1 MKPLHFQ
8 STKHPDL
15 NADVQEATL
24 VVSQYWPMRS
34 FVHHNPLDHLR
45 TLPFGEAV
53 ATSMRFLKTRGY
65 LPSTTYRRYLTSGRI
80 TREHLAAAVRPRV
93 RAEHAVLAGRR
104 LTHAEVLEACL
115 TAGLCD
121 PRFEPLAAHL
131 PGGDEDRLDRLAS
144 RLAAAG
150 VGQAETFTELAAADR
165 AALGVTGTLSA
176 WCDALLGT
184 RLVGEIDD
192 QLVKWIG
199 MFIDE
204 GQAAYEMPNRG
215 LGFYAAWKELA
226 TREWTTAGIIDAS
239 HKIAALPDDPGD
251 ALLEQLESLGV
262 VQPRRRDYF
271 ALQMGP
277 LQGWAAF
284 LKWRSSTP
292 TYAWQRANPVDL
304 VQYLAVRLWYEREL
318 VHQACRKKLGI
329 TGRIDAA
336 DALMRDRPAE
346 YGLRRRCVAGQLP
359 GGFAREV
366 DRLAAGPGDRWRDL
380 ATAHEREVLPRERD
394 AARRGSARRL
404 LGLAKA
410 VGFDAGQVAESQP
423 EELARVHA
431 WIGEFPEVEHGPIWL
446 EAFEAGYREP
456 LLASLRTRVGAGVG
470 DEATRQRPD
479 SQSVYCIDVRSEPFR
494 RNLESIGNH
503 ETFGFAGFFACF
515 ISYRAWDRHYDTEQ
529 YPVIVSAKNRV
540 CEVPKSP
547 SDPAVAAHQ
556 RGRALLH
563 AGHELLH
570 DLKENI
576 VTPYITV
583 ESLGWFYGL
592 PIVGKTLMPLLY
604 SRFRSSLRQWIEP
617 RIDTTVT
624 IEPPSDPAALAV
636 LAHEHAHDTG
646 TIERIGYTLDEQV
659 ATVTLALKM
668 MGLTKNFARL
678 VIFCGHG
685 STTDNNPFSA
695 ALDCG
700 ACGGNEGR
708 GNARTLA
715 GMGNNPAVRSRLR
728 QTGIDIPDDTWFLA
742 AQMDTTTDQV
752 SIEDVEDVP
761 PSHRDDL
768 VRLRADFERATEL
781 NAQERCLTL
790 PDVAEL
796 LSAGEIDYRRA
807 TTIVRRRS
815 VDWSQVRPEW
825 GLAGNAAFIIG
836 RRALTRGLDLRG
848 RTFLHSYD
856 YREDPEN
863 NLLEVLLTAPQAV
876 AQWINMEHYFS
887 AADPLISGAGSKIY
901 HNVVGRIGVMVGPWS
916 DLQAGLPTQT
926 VLSGDMPYHEPV
938 RLLTVI
944 EAPCSRI
951 DALVAKHDILR
962 HFYDNCWVH
971 LVAYDPEDGGWH
983 RYQPGGGWT
992 MLPPGEASFPA
1003 PMSGS

>member
-1 MKPLHFQ
+1 MKGLQFK
-8 STKHPDL
+8 STKHPEL

-45 TLPFGEAV
+45 KLPFGEAV
-53 ATSMRFLKTRGY
+53 AESMRFLKTQGY
-65 LPSTTYRRYLTSGRI
+65 LPDRIYRRYLASGRI
-80 TREHLAAAVRPRV
+80 SREHLAAAVRPRV
-93 RAEHAVLAGRR
+93 REEEAVLAGRR
-104 LTHAEVLEACL
+104 VRHAEVLEACL
-115 TAGLCD
+115 AAGLSD
-121 PRFEPLAAHL
+121 PQVEPLDAHL
-131 PGGDEDRLDRLAS
+131 PRGDEERIGRLMPRLAE
-144 RLAAAG
+144 AG
-150 VGQAETFTELAAADR
+150 VGYAETLAELAAADR
-165 AALGVTGTLSA
+165 AALGHSVTLSG

-184 RLVGEIDD
+184 RIVNDTDD

-204 GQAAYEMPNRG
+204 GQAAYEMPDRG
-215 LGFYAAWKELA
+215 QGLYAAWKTLA
-226 TREWTTAGIIDAS
+226 AREWTTAGIADAR

-251 ALLEQLESLGV
+251 ALLEHLEALGV
-262 VQPRRRDYF
+262 SPEGRRDYF

-284 LKWRSSTP
+284 LKWRSSSP

-304 VQYLAVRLWYEREL
+304 VQYLAIRLWYEREL
-318 VHQACRKKLGI
+318 VRAACRRELGI
-329 TGRIDAA
+329 AGRLDAA
-336 DALMRDRPAE
+336 DAFMRDRTHE
-346 YGLRRRCVAGQLP
+346 YGLRRRRVAGRLP
-359 GGFAREV
+359 GDVCRAV
-366 DRLAAGPGDRWRDL
+366 DRLAVGGGDRWGEL
-380 ATAHEREVLPRERD
+380 AASYERKVLPRELA
-394 AARRGSARRL
+394 AARRGAARRL
-404 LGLAKA
+404 VALAEA
-410 VGFDAGQVAESQP
+410 VGIDGGQLADSRP
-423 EELARVHA
+423 EELARVHG
-431 WIGEFPEVEHGPIWL
+431 WIEEFPESEHGPIWL
-446 EAFEAGYREP
+446 EAFEAGYQEP
-456 LLASLRTRVGAGVG
+456 LLASLRSRVRQGT
-470 DEATRQRPD
+470 DTPPQRPD

-494 RNLESIGNH
+494 RNLEALGNH

-515 ISYRAWDRHYDTEQ
+515 ISYRAWGRHYDTEQ
-529 YPVIVSAKNRV
+529 YPVIVAAKNRV
-540 CEVPKSP
+540 CEVPRIPSSP
-547 SDPAVAAHQ
+547 ALAANR
-556 RGRALLH
+556 RGAALLH

-570 DLKENI
+570 DLKENV

-592 PIVGKTLMPLLY
+592 PIVGKTLAPLLY
-604 SRFRSSLRQWIEP
+604 AGWLKGLKRFLVPPIE
-617 RIDTTVT
+617 TTVT
-624 IEPPSDPAALAV
+624 VEPPAEPGALAP

-646 TIERIGYTLDEQV
+646 SIERIGYTLDEQV

-668 MGLTKNFARL
+668 MGLTANFARL
-678 VIFCGHG
+678 VLFCGHG

-715 GMGNNPAVRSRLR
+715 GMANNPAVRSRLR
-728 QTGIDIPDDTWFLA
+728 EAGLEIPADTWFLA
-742 AQMDTTTDQV
+742 GQMDTTTDEI

-768 VRLRADFERATEL
+768 AGLRADLDRATEL
-781 NAQERCLTL
+781 NAQERCRTL

-796 LSAGEIDYRRA
+796 LSAGEIDRRRA
-807 TTIVRRRS
+807 ATIVRRRS

-887 AADPLISGAGSKIY
+887 AADPLISGAGSKVY
-901 HNVVGRIGVMVGPWS
+901 HNVVGRIGVMMGAWS

-926 VLSGDMPYHEPV
+926 VLSGEMPYHEPL

-944 EAPCSRI
+944 EAPRGRI
-951 DALVAKHDILR
+951 DALVAKHEILR
-962 HFYDNCWVH
+962 HFYDNRWVH

-983 RYQPGGGWT
+983 RYRPGGGWT
-992 MLPPGEASFPA
+992 ALAA
-1003 PMSGS
+1003 A

>member
-1 MKPLHFQ
+1 MKRLQFQ
-8 STKHPDL
+8 STKHPEL

-24 VVSQYWPMRS
+24 VVSQYWPMRT

-45 TLPFGEAV
+45 IRPFGEAV
-53 ATSMRFLKTRGY
+53 AASMQFLKTRGY
-65 LPSTTYRRYLTSGRI
+65 LPDHMYRRYLASGRI

-93 RAEHAVLAGRR
+93 RDEYAALAGRR
-104 LTHAEVLEACL
+104 VTHAEVLEACL
-115 TAGLCD
+115 AAGLCE
-121 PRFEPLAAHL
+121 PRVEPLDARL
-131 PGGDEDRLDRLAS
+131 PGGDEERIDRLVPRLEE
-144 RLAAAG
+144 AG
-150 VGQAETFTELAAADR
+150 VGHAETFAELAAADR
-165 AALGVTGTLSA
+165 AALGRTVTLSG

-184 RLVGEIDD
+184 RIVNETDD
-192 QLVKWIG
+192 QLVKWIAT
-199 MFIDE
+199 FIDE
-204 GQAAYEMPNRG
+204 GQAAYEMPDRG
-215 LGFYAAWKELA
+215 LGFYAAWKALA
-226 TREWTTAGIIDAS
+226 AREWTTAGIADAR

-251 ALLEQLESLGV
+251 AVLEHLDVLGV
-262 VQPRRRDYF
+262 SPEGRRDYF

-318 VHQACRKKLGI
+318 VRAACRRELGI
-329 TGRIDAA
+329 AGRFDAA
-336 DALMRDRPAE
+336 DAFMRDRPNE
-346 YGLRRRCVAGQLP
+346 YGLRRRRMAGRLP
-359 GGFAREV
+359 AGLAREV
-366 DRLAAGPGDRWRDL
+366 DRLTAASGDRWSAL
-380 ATAHEREVLPRERD
+380 AAAHDREVMPRELD
-394 AARRGSARRL
+394 ASRRGIARRL

-410 VGFDAGQVAESQP
+410 VGIDGGQAPDSRP
-423 EELARVHA
+423 EELAKAHA
-431 WIGEFPEVEHGPIWL
+431 WMEEFPETEHGPIWL
-446 EAFEAGYREP
+446 EAFEAGYQEP
-456 LLASLRTRVGAGVG
+456 LLASLRTRV
-470 DEATRQRPD
+470 RQGTDAPPRRPD

-494 RNLESIGNH
+494 RNLEAVGNH

-515 ISYRAWDRHYDTEQ
+515 ISYRAWGRHHDTEQ
-529 YPVIVSAKNRV
+529 YPVIVSARNRV
-540 CEVPKSP
+540 CEVPKIP
-547 SDPAVAAHQ
+547 SAPTVKANR
-556 RGRALLH
+556 RGAALLH

-570 DLKENI
+570 DLKENV

-592 PIVGKTLMPLLY
+592 PIVGKTLAPLLY
-604 SRFRSSLRQWIEP
+604 AGWLKTLKRLIMPPIE
-617 RIDTTVT
+617 TTLTV
-624 IEPPSDPAALAV
+624 EPPAEPAALAA

-646 TIERIGYTLDEQV
+646 SIERIGYTLDEQV

-678 VIFCGHG
+678 VLFCGHG

-715 GMGNNPAVRSRLR
+715 DMANNPAVRSRLR
-728 QTGIDIPDDTWFLA
+728 EAGLDIPTDTWFLA
-742 AQMDTTTDQV
+742 GQMDTTTDEI

-768 VRLRADFERATEL
+768 ARLRADLARATEL
-781 NAQERCLTL
+781 NAQERCRTL

-796 LSAGEIDYRRA
+796 LTAGEIDRRRA
-807 TTIVRRRS
+807 ATIVRRRS

-887 AADPLISGAGSKIY
+887 ASDPLISGAGSKIY
-901 HNVVGRIGVMVGPWS
+901 HNVVGRIGVMMGPWS

-926 VLSGDMPYHEPV
+926 VLSGDMPYHEPL
-938 RLLTVI
+938 RLLSVI
-944 EAPCSRI
+944 EAPRSRI
-951 DALVAKHDILR
+951 EALVAKHEILR
-962 HFYDNCWVH
+962 HFYDNRWVH

-983 RYQPGGGWT
+983 RYCPGGGWT
-992 MLPPGEASFPA
+992 TLATA
-1003 PMSGS
+1003 

>member
-1 MKPLHFQ
+1 MKGLHFQ
-8 STKHPDL
+8 SSKHPEL
-15 NADVQEATL
+15 NAEVQEATL
-24 VVSQYWPMRS
+24 VVSQYWPMRT

-45 TLPFGEAV
+45 IRPFGEAV
-53 ATSMRFLKTRGY
+53 AESMRFLKTRGY
-65 LPSTTYRRYLTSGRI
+65 LPDRAYRRYLASGRI

-93 RAEHAVLAGRR
+93 REEHAVLAGRMV
-104 LTHAEVLEACL
+104 THAEVLEACL
-115 TAGLCD
+115 AAGLCE
-121 PRFEPLAAHL
+121 PRVEPLDARL
-131 PGGDEDRLDRLAS
+131 PGGDEERIDRLVPRLEE
-144 RLAAAG
+144 AG
-150 VGQAETFTELAAADR
+150 VGHAETFAELAAADR
-165 AALGVTGTLSA
+165 AALGRTVTLSG

-184 RLVGEIDD
+184 RIVNETDD
-192 QLVKWIG
+192 QLVKWIAT
-199 MFIDE
+199 FIDE
-204 GQAAYEMPNRG
+204 GQAAYEMPDRG
-215 LGFYAAWKELA
+215 LGFYAAWKALA
-226 TREWTTAGIIDAS
+226 AREWTTAGIADAR

-251 ALLEQLESLGV
+251 ALLEHLDVLGV
-262 VQPRRRDYF
+262 SPEGHRDYF

-318 VHQACRKKLGI
+318 VRAACRRELGI
-329 TGRIDAA
+329 AGRLDAA
-336 DALMRDRPAE
+336 DAFMRDRPNE
-346 YGLRRRCVAGQLP
+346 YGLRRRRMAGRLP
-359 GGFAREV
+359 AGLAREV
-366 DRLAAGPGDRWRDL
+366 DRLTAASGDRWSAL
-380 ATAHEREVLPRERD
+380 AAAHDREVMPRELD
-394 AARRGSARRL
+394 ASRRGIARRL

-410 VGFDAGQVAESQP
+410 VGIDGGQVPDSRP
-423 EELARVHA
+423 EELAKAHA
-431 WIGEFPEVEHGPIWL
+431 WMEEFPETEHGPIWL
-446 EAFEAGYREP
+446 EAFEAGYQEP
-456 LLASLRTRVGAGVG
+456 LLASLRTRV
-470 DEATRQRPD
+470 RQGTDAPPRRPD

-494 RNLESIGNH
+494 RNLEAVGNH

-515 ISYRAWDRHYDTEQ
+515 ISYRAWGRHHDTEQ
-529 YPVIVSAKNRV
+529 YPVIVSARNRV
-540 CEVPKSP
+540 CEVPKIP
-547 SDPAVAAHQ
+547 SAPTVKANR
-556 RGRALLH
+556 RGAALLH

-570 DLKENI
+570 DLKENV
-576 VTPYITV
+576 VTPFITV

-592 PIVGKTLMPLLY
+592 PIVGKTLAPLLY
-604 SRFRSSLRQWIEP
+604 AGWLKTLKRLIMPPIE
-617 RIDTTVT
+617 TTLTV
-624 IEPPSDPAALAV
+624 EPPAEPAALAA

-646 TIERIGYTLDEQV
+646 SIERIGYTLDEQV

-668 MGLTKNFARL
+668 MGLTKTFARL
-678 VIFCGHG
+678 VLFCGHG

-715 GMGNNPAVRSRLR
+715 DMANNPAVRSRLR
-728 QTGIDIPDDTWFLA
+728 EAGLDIPTDTWFLA
-742 AQMDTTTDQV
+742 GQMDTTTDEI

-768 VRLRADFERATEL
+768 ARLRADLARATEL
-781 NAQERCLTL
+781 NAQERCRTL

-796 LSAGEIDYRRA
+796 LSAGEINRRRA
-807 TTIVRRRS
+807 ATIVRRRS

-901 HNVVGRIGVMVGPWS
+901 HNVVGRIGVMMGPWS

-926 VLSGDMPYHEPV
+926 VLSGDMPYHEPL
-938 RLLTVI
+938 RLLSVI
-944 EAPCSRI
+944 EAPRSRI
-951 DALVAKHDILR
+951 EALVAKHEILR
-962 HFYDNCWVH
+962 HFYDNRWVH

-983 RYQPGGGWT
+983 RYCPGGGWT
-992 MLPPGEASFPA
+992 TLAA
-1003 PMSGS
+1003 A